1 MKKAILIVS
10 FGTTYP
16 GTRQKNITAIREQV
30 QALYP
35 DVLIEEAVSSTIVR
49 KAMRMR
55 EDIEAKSPAEGLE
68 ALKEKGAT
76 NVVVLPTHI
85 IDGIENHRMK
95 QVVQEY
101 AQDFALIAVADALL
115 ATEED
120 YETVA
125 KALWESLKDE
135 VGDAPLILMGHGTEH
150 AADGSYEIF
159 ETAIRNYA
167 DHEIYIATVEGAVT
181 IEDVIVRMQKKHASS
196 TNKKMSNQRVV
207 VTPFMLVAGD
217 HANNDMAG
225 GMQEAEDGEPEDGEP
240 EEDSFAGKLQVAGYA
255 PDCII
260 RGIGEYPAI
269 REIYM
274 AHLRSKTSEV
284 FSENNACDCENTVQ
298 QPEKGMLYG
307 IGVGPGNP
315 QLMTLQALET
325 IQKCDV
331 IVLPAVSKAEC
342 YAYQIVKKVCQE
354 IDEKALLCMPFPMIR
369 DEKKL
374 ALAHERIYQAIED
387 YLMQGQTVGLLTIGD
402 PSVYSTYIYMHKRAT
417 KAGWSA
423 EIISGVPSFCAVAAR
438 LGIPLGEKEEEIHI
452 IPGSYEVQNT
462 LHDQGTRVYMKSGK
476 KLQELLEI
484 LRMQKKQDGK
494 TLEVYGVSNC
504 GMDNEKVYRGLS
516 ELEAAKGYLTTVIVK
531 GNCDET
537 TEG

>member
-16 GTRQKNITAIREQV
+16 GTRQKNITAIHEQV

-49 KAMRMR
+49 KAMRTR

-68 ALKEKGAT
+68 ALKAKGAT

-101 AQDFALIAVADALL
+101 AQDFASIAVADALL

-120 YETVA
+120 YENVA

-150 AADGSYEIF
+150 AADGSYVIF
-159 ETAIRNYA
+159 ESAIRNYS

-196 TNKKMSNQRVV
+196 TNKKMNNQRVV

-225 GMQEAEDGEPEDGEP
+225 GMQEAEDGES
-240 EEDSFAGKLQVAGYA
+240 EEDSFAGKLQTAGYA

-284 FSENNACDCENTVQ
+284 FSENNACDGENTVQ

-315 QLMTLQALET
+315 ELMTLQALET

-331 IVLPAVSKAEC
+331 IVLPAVSKEEC
-342 YAYQIVKKVCQE
+342 YA
-354 IDEKALLCMPFPMIR
+354 
-369 DEKKL
+369 
-374 ALAHERIYQAIED
+374 

-402 PSVYSTYIYMHKRAT
+402 PSVYSTYIYMHKRAI
-417 KAGWSA
+417 KEGWSA

-462 LHDQGTRVYMKSGK
+462 LQYQGTRVYMKSGK

-484 LRMQKKQDGK
+484 LRMQEKQDGK

-516 ELEAAKGYLTTVIVK
+516 ELEAARGYLTTVIVK

>member
-49 KAMRMR
+49 KAMRTR

-68 ALKEKGAT
+68 ALKAKGAT

-101 AQDFALIAVADALL
+101 AQDFASIAVADALL

-120 YETVA
+120 YENVA

-159 ETAIRNYA
+159 ETAIRNYS

-196 TNKKMSNQRVV
+196 TNKKMNNQRVV

-217 HANNDMAG
+217 HANKDMAG
-225 GMQEAEDGEPEDGEP
+225 GMQEAEDGEPE
-240 EEDSFAGKLQVAGYA
+240 EDSFAGKLQTAGYA

-284 FSENNACDCENTVQ
+284 FSANNACDCENTVH

-315 QLMTLQALET
+315 KLITLQALET

-331 IVLPAVSKAEC
+331 IVLPAVSKEEC

-402 PSVYSTYIYMHKRAT
+402 PSVYSTYIYMHKRAI
-417 KAGWSA
+417 KEGWSA

-462 LHDQGTRVYMKSGK
+462 LQYQGTRVYMKSGK

-484 LRMQKKQDGK
+484 LRMQEKQDGK

>member
-35 DVLIEEAVSSTIVR
+35 DVLIEEAVSSMIVR
-49 KAMRMR
+49 KAMRTR

-101 AQDFALIAVADALL
+101 AQDFASIAVADALL
-115 ATEED
+115 ATEAD
-120 YETVA
+120 YENVA

-225 GMQEAEDGEPEDGEP
+225 GMQEAEDGEPE
-240 EEDSFAGKLQVAGYA
+240 EDSFAGKLQVAGYA

-315 QLMTLQALET
+315 QLMTLQAIET
-325 IQKCDV
+325 IQKCNV
-331 IVLPAVSKAEC
+331 IVLPAVSKEEC
-342 YAYQIVKKVCQE
+342 YAYQIVKKVCQK

-387 YLMQGQTVGLLTIGD
+387 YLMQGQKVGLLTIGD
-402 PSVYSTYIYMHKRAT
+402 PSVYSTYIYMHKCAT
-417 KAGWSA
+417 KAGWPA

-438 LGIPLGEKEEEIHI
+438 LGIPLGEREEEIHI
-452 IPGSYEVQNT
+452 IPGFYEVQNT

-484 LRMQKKQDGK
+484 LRMQEKQDGK

>member
-49 KAMRMR
+49 KAMRTR

-120 YETVA
+120 YEIVA

-150 AADGSYEIF
+150 AADGSYAIL

-181 IEDVIVRMQKKHASS
+181 IEDVIARMQKKHASS

-225 GMQEAEDGEPEDGEP
+225 DEL
-240 EEDSFAGKLQVAGYA
+240 DSWKSTLASQGFEVVPVVKGL
-255 PDCII
+255 
-260 RGIGEYPAI
+260 GEYAEV
-269 REIYM
+269 REMY
-274 AHLRSKTSEV
+274 AEHLR
-284 FSENNACDCENTVQ
+284 
-298 QPEKGMLYG
+298 
-307 IGVGPGNP
+307 
-315 QLMTLQALET
+315 
-325 IQKCDV
+325 
-331 IVLPAVSKAEC
+331 
-342 YAYQIVKKVCQE
+342 
-354 IDEKALLCMPFPMIR
+354 
-369 DEKKL
+369 
-374 ALAHERIYQAIED
+374 RII
-387 YLMQGQTVGLLTIGD
+387 
-402 PSVYSTYIYMHKRAT
+402 K
-417 KAGWSA
+417 
-423 EIISGVPSFCAVAAR
+423 
-438 LGIPLGEKEEEIHI
+438 
-452 IPGSYEVQNT
+452 
-462 LHDQGTRVYMKSGK
+462 
-476 KLQELLEI
+476 
-484 LRMQKKQDGK
+484 
-494 TLEVYGVSNC
+494 
-504 GMDNEKVYRGLS
+504 
-516 ELEAAKGYLTTVIVK
+516 
-531 GNCDET
+531 
-537 TEG
+537 

>member
-49 KAMRMR
+49 KAMRTR

-76 NVVVLPTHI
+76 NVIVLPTHI

-120 YETVA
+120 YEIVA

-150 AADGSYEIF
+150 AADGSYAIL

-181 IEDVIVRMQKKHASS
+181 IEDVIARMQKKHASS

-225 GMQEAEDGEPEDGEP
+225 SDARGGKWGTGRG
-240 EEDSFAGKLQVAGYA
+240 FLCRKIAG
-255 PDCII
+255 
-260 RGIGEYPAI
+260 R
-269 REIYM
+269 RIYTRLY
-274 AHLRSKTSEV
+274 HPWNRRVSGDTG
-284 FSENNACDCENTVQ
+284 N
-298 QPEKGMLYG
+298 LYG
-307 IGVGPGNP
+307 
-315 QLMTLQALET
+315 AFA
-325 IQKCDV
+325 QKN
-331 IVLPAVSKAEC
+331 IRSIFRE
-342 YAYQIVKKVCQE
+342 Q
-354 IDEKALLCMPFPMIR
+354 CM
-369 DEKKL
+369 
-374 ALAHERIYQAIED
+374 
-387 YLMQGQTVGLLTIGD
+387 
-402 PSVYSTYIYMHKRAT
+402 
-417 KAGWSA
+417 
-423 EIISGVPSFCAVAAR
+423 
-438 LGIPLGEKEEEIHI
+438 
-452 IPGSYEVQNT
+452 
-462 LHDQGTRVYMKSGK
+462 
-476 KLQELLEI
+476 
-484 LRMQKKQDGK
+484 
-494 TLEVYGVSNC
+494 
-504 GMDNEKVYRGLS
+504 
-516 ELEAAKGYLTTVIVK
+516 
-531 GNCDET
+531 
-537 TEG
+537 

>member
-1 MKKAILIVS
+1 
-10 FGTTYP
+10 
-16 GTRQKNITAIREQV
+16 
-30 QALYP
+30 
-35 DVLIEEAVSSTIVR
+35 
-49 KAMRMR
+49 
-55 EDIEAKSPAEGLE
+55 
-68 ALKEKGAT
+68 
-76 NVVVLPTHI
+76 
-85 IDGIENHRMK
+85 
-95 QVVQEY
+95 
-101 AQDFALIAVADALL
+101 
-115 ATEED
+115 
-120 YETVA
+120 
-125 KALWESLKDE
+125 
-135 VGDAPLILMGHGTEH
+135 
-150 AADGSYEIF
+150 
-159 ETAIRNYA
+159 
-167 DHEIYIATVEGAVT
+167 
-181 IEDVIVRMQKKHASS
+181 
-196 TNKKMSNQRVV
+196 MSNQRVV

-225 GMQEAEDGEPEDGEP
+225 GMHEAENGEP
-240 EEDSFAGKLQVAGYA
+240 EEDSFAGKLQAAGYT

-260 RGIGEYPAI
+260 RGIGGYPAI

-274 AHLRSKTSEV
+274 AHLRRKTSEV

-315 QLMTLQALET
+315 KLMTLQAIET

-331 IVLPAVSKAEC
+331 IVLPAVSKEEC
-342 YAYQIVKKVCQE
+342 YAYQIVKKVCQK
-354 IDEKALLCMPFPMIR
+354 IDGKALLCMPFPMIR

-452 IPGSYEVQNT
+452 IPGSYDVQNT

-484 LRMQKKQDGK
+484 LRMKEKQDGK